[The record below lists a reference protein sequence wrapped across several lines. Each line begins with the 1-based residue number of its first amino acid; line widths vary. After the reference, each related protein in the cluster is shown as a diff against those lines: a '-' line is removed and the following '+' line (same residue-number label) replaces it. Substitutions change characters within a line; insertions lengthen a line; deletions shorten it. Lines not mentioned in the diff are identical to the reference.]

1 MPNVNMPLSGAVSQ
15 WIEAWSSLFTAF
27 GSQFGLININV
38 GATADPALETKI
50 TGDVASYGSQLG
62 RVEDA
67 LIVLLQH
74 VKLQEDQLPRDQRR
88 AIEDLRSMLNK
99 IADAKEKSGAK
110 HVLRP

>member
-38 GATADPALETKI
+38 GASSDPQLESKI

-67 LIVLLQH
+67 LIVLIEH
-74 VKLQEDQLPRDQRR
+74 AKLNEKELPRDQRR
-88 AIEDLRSMLNK
+88 AIEDLRSMLNG
-99 IADAKEKSGAK
+99 IADAKEKSGSK